1 MNTVLWIVQGLIAVM
16 FAMAGLMKLSKSRD
30 DLMKQKD
37 MIWVESVSAGN
48 IRLIGLLE
56 LLAAVGLI
64 VPQLTG
70 ILPWLTPLAAL
81 GLVLTMEG
89 AVALHVKR
97 GDGMKMISR
106 NILFMLLA
114 GIVAIGRFMI
124 VPA

>member
-1 MNTVLWIVQGLIAVM
+1 MIAAM
-16 FAMAGLMKLSKSRD
+16 FVMAGFMKLGKSRD
-30 DLMKQKD
+30 DLMNQKD
-37 MIWVESVSAGN
+37 MNWVESVSAGN

-81 GLVLTMEG
+81 GLVLTMVG
-89 AVALHVKR
+89 AVALHVIR
-97 GDGMKMISR
+97 GDGMKTISR
-106 NILFMLLA
+106 NIFLILLT
-114 GIVAIGRFMI
+114 GIIAVGRFVI